1 LFAYGSLHE
10 FRSQTGHRLIKAV
23 KYIFNNQR
31 TGYFAWFFV
40 LYGLLG
46 FCTLHRYGVHYD
58 ELTQRTIGIENA
70 RYIAGWGKYEDV
82 EKHKYFGPL
91 FETPAYLLEQ
101 LVYTQPMHTKI
112 WVRRAFLFG
121 LFLLSVWGIYR
132 IGKMLYQN
140 EWSSGLTAMAYAC
153 WPRIFAEAH
162 YNSKDVF
169 FLCMGVFVLWALSV
183 ATRKGKFPWA
193 ACMLAGMASTVRIAG
208 VFYLIP
214 VIWVLLHYRFNI
226 NRIYALFLGV
236 IIFIVSWYIVY
247 PAVWKAPY
255 ESFIGILR
263 YADENPW
270 PSPTILAG
278 KIMIPGNVP
287 AYYAF
292 LWMLLTLP
300 VLYTILFLVGLYSS
314 IQLFQKSY
322 IIQYIIILFFVT
334 ASYLIIQKPTLYN
347 GWRHVYFL
355 YIPFMLLLGIAID
368 SLISRLSFKKVML
381 VFSVF
386 PFFLLIH
393 LKHDYVYFNG
403 LKNIWKP
410 GSFSMDYWGIS
421 TRDAMLKCNVNPW
434 KKHHDC
440 VMPVR
445 VYAFT
450 ETVWLNKQILGNKAL
465 NIQEVKS
472 ADSADFVL
480 VLNREGKLDHYKLPV
495 FAKDVYDGDT
505 LWVVY
510 DRRSENRYNR

>member
-1 LFAYGSLHE
+1 M
-10 FRSQTGHRLIKAV
+10 IKAI
-23 KYIFNNQR
+23 KHIFNIQG
-31 TGYFAWFFV
+31 TGFFAWFFV
-40 LYGLLG
+40 LYAVLG
-46 FCTLHRYGVHYD
+46 FATLHRYGVHYD

-70 RYIAGWGKYEDV
+70 RYIAGWGKYEDI

-101 LVYTQPMHTKI
+101 LVFTSPMQTKLLL
-112 WVRRAFLFG
+112 RRALLFSI
-121 LFLLSVWGIYR
+121 FLLSVFGIYR
-132 IGKMLYQN
+132 IGRQLFQN
-140 EWSSGLTAMAYAC
+140 HATAMITAIAYAC
-153 WPRIFAEAH
+153 WPRLFAEAH

-193 ACMLAGMASTVRIAG
+193 ACMLAGMACTVRIAG
-208 VFYLIP
+208 VFYFIP
-214 VIWVLLHYRFNI
+214 VLWVLMHYRFQYK
-226 NRIYALFLGV
+226 RVYALLLG
-236 IIFIVSWYIVY
+236 IIVFIVSWYIVY
-247 PAVWKAPY
+247 PAVWKSPL

-263 YADENPW
+263 YAHENPW

-278 KIMIPGNVP
+278 KSMIPGNVP

-292 LWMLLTLP
+292 LWMLVTLP
-300 VLYTILFLVGLYSS
+300 VFYIILFLVGLYSS
-314 IQLFQKSY
+314 IKIFRKSY
-322 IIQYIIILFFVT
+322 IIQFVIILFLVT
-334 ASYLIIQKPTLYN
+334 VSYLIIQKPTLYN

-355 YIPFMLLLGIAID
+355 YIPLVILAGVAID
-368 SLISRLSFKKVML
+368 SFVSSMSFKKTMVVFL
-381 VFSVF
+381 VF
-386 PFFLLIH
+386 PLFLLIH
-393 LKHDYVYFNG
+393 LKHDFVYFNSI
-403 LKNIWKP
+403 KNIWKP

-434 KKHHDC
+434 EKYHDC